1 MKMIRNIALFLSV
14 LLVAGPLVGQEMSVK
29 SFELR
34 EKDLNAKVNPV
45 FDLNGEECALVRVQI
60 ALSGVVFEG
69 MVMGQPKEMTGEYFV
84 YMPTM
89 ARSLRIKADGYLPL
103 EYTFP
108 FRLEKLRT
116 YSMRILLPG
125 VPDAGELPRPT
136 AQYLVLNVQPKGAMV
151 IIDNMPRALDANGTL
166 FLELPLGEH
175 TYQISASGCR
185 SRQGTFA
192 LIDTEK
198 TMLDISLAPAT
209 GWVNVQTTPAEG
221 VQVLVDGNSV
231 GTAPCRLQLSG
242 GEHQLQLLKAGY
254 LAYNQS
260 VRVVDGETINV
271 QATLQVNSSQVTLKA
286 ANPKAEIWV
295 SGQKMGVGT
304 WTGPLDAGTYSV
316 ESRLEGYENRID
328 VIAVKT
334 TGERSFLLSEQ
345 QPIYGVLKVTSSPMG
360 ADIYLD
366 GKKIGQTPYLDSR
379 ILVGR
384 HAVAV
389 VKTGC
394 RTEGRMVELK
404 KGTPC
409 DVELKLTS
417 GKTILPTEQNP
428 LAAAV
433 TAPATTTAGTTSSAS
448 ATGEVYQVGDYYA
461 KGDLRGIVFW
471 VDGSGEHGK
480 IISMVEQAL
489 SWDNPGSV
497 RVSGATDLKDGAQNQ
512 QKGAALTM
520 PAAPAFAYAKSMGD
534 GWYLPAK
541 EELAQLQR
549 SRVKV
554 NAALK
559 KMGQNFL
566 KAWYWSSS
574 EVDNDQAWCI
584 DMIGGVSYKR
594 PKEVSLPVRPIAK
607 F

>member
-1 MKMIRNIALFLSV
+1 MKIIRNIALFLAA

-116 YSMRILLPG
+116 YGMRILLPG

-136 AQYLVLNVQPKGAMV
+136 AQYVVMNVQPKEAMV
-151 IIDNMPRALDANGTL
+151 IIDNMPRALDANGAL

-185 SRQGTFA
+185 SKQGTFA

-198 TMLDISLAPAT
+198 TMLNISLAPAT

-271 QATLQVNSSQVTLKA
+271 QAALQINSSQVTLKA

-295 SGQKMGVGT
+295 SGQKMGVGV
-304 WTGPLDAGTYSV
+304 WAGPLDAGTYSV
-316 ESRLEGYENRID
+316 ESRCEGYENRTD
-328 VIAVKT
+328 VISVRT
-334 TGERSFLLSEQ
+334 TGERSFQLSEQ

-394 RTEGRMVELK
+394 RTEGRTVELK
-404 KGTPC
+404 KGVPC
-409 DVELKLTS
+409 DLELKLTS
-417 GKTILPTEQNP
+417 GRTILPTEQNP
-428 LAAAV
+428 LGAAV
-433 TAPATTTAGTTSSAS
+433 TASTPAASTTQN
-448 ATGEVYQVGDYYA
+448 ATGEVYKVGDYYA

-471 VDGSGEHGK
+471 VDATGRHGK
-480 IISMVEQAL
+480 IVSMVEQRCA
-489 SWDNPGSV
+489 WDNSLAE
-497 RVSGATDLKDGAQNQ
+497 RVVGTADLKDGALNLE
-512 QKGAALTM
+512 KGIALSL
-520 PAAPAFAYAKSMGD
+520 PLFFYCKSQGE
-534 GWYLPAK
+534 GWYVPAK
-541 EELAQLQR
+541 EELVQLYR
-549 SRVKV
+549 AKSRI
-554 NAALK
+554 NPTLK
-559 KMGQNFL
+559 KMAQPFL
-566 KAWYWSSS
+566 SSWYWSSS
-574 EVDNDQAWCI
+574 EVDSDQVWCM
-584 DMIGGVSYKR
+584 DMAAGVPYKR
-594 PKEVSLPVRPIAK
+594 KKDVVQPVRLVAK